1 LQDWLGGYQFLKL
14 LIKYKKMNYNY
25 LKLSKLNLLK
35 LSKWDLINILDA
47 NGINQ
52 DTLKEKFITYLE
64 ISHQR
69 LAHQTYMDWRLKLA
83 GTYNHFYRKET
94 NKIKLF
100 LIRSY
105 YRYQV
110 NKSYKKLNEIE
121 RTLFAL
127 KND

>member
-1 LQDWLGGYQFLKL
+1 
-14 LIKYKKMNYNY
+14 MNYNY
-25 LKLSKLNLLK
+25 FKLSKLNLLK
-35 LSKWDLINILDA
+35 ASKWELIDLLDA

-52 DTLKEKFITYLE
+52 DTLKESFIRYLE
-64 ISHQR
+64 INHQR
-69 LAHQTYMDWRLKLA
+69 LAHQTYIDWRLKLA
-83 GTYNHFYRKET
+83 GTYNHFYKKET

-110 NKSYKKLNEIE
+110 KKSFNNLNKIE
-121 RTLFAL
+121 RILFAL